1 MLGRWQMYDS
11 YPKFRSIVY
20 CYGSK
25 YLLPTYCFTGTSV
38 CIRYSFLEK
47 KKFLRFIISNK
58 KIIHFILTICTS
70 KFLFEVPSSWYIID
84 FIVWGHHLLSPLRMA
99 AHEPLLVISTTMG
112 TFPYCKIRKKTYINF
127 LNCNFIAE
135 LILQNSVYEWG
146 EYERSYIREVPKDL
160 IRPLMSGMPR
170 HNKTK

>member
-25 YLLPTYCFTGTSV
+25 YYLLIASLEHPFV
-38 CIRYSFLEK
+38 RHYSFLEK

-99 AHEPLLVISTTMG
+99 AHEPLLVISTMG
-112 TFPYCKIRKKTYINF
+112 TFPYCKIRKKTYFNF

-146 EYERSYIREVPKDL
+146 EYERNYIKEVPKDL
-160 IRPLMSGMPR
+160 IRPLMSGRPR
-170 HNKTK
+170 HNITK